1 MNFWAH
7 FIKIFMSFV
16 SAFVITATVFLIGT
30 FILAVF
36 KPNEVQ
42 QAIEIMKQF
51 RIVNKI
57 FI

>member
-1 MNFWAH
+1 MNFWVH
-7 FIKIFMSFV
+7 FIKICMSLI
-16 SAFVITATVFLIGT
+16 SAFIITATVFLIGT

-51 RIVNKI
+51 RLVNKI